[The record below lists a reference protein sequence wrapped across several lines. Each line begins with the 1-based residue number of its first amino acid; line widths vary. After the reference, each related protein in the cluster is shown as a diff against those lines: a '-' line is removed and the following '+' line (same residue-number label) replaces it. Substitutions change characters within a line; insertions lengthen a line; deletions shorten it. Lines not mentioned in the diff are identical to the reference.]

1 MYFVRGCSRRQL
13 PHYPS
18 SFVIFVLDVHLPR
31 QLAALLIHK
40 GHEAIH
46 VLDILNKARTKDTD
60 IRKHADLNGLI
71 LITKDRDFVT
81 SHTFLRSPKKLI
93 KINLGNVS
101 NEELLHIFEK
111 NWKAISGIIENAEY
125 MIELDRI
132 GIALHEP
139 RQ

>member
-1 MYFVRGCSRRQL
+1 
-13 PHYPS
+13 
-18 SFVIFVLDVHLPR
+18 VIFLLDVHLPW
-31 QLAALLIHK
+31 QLAAFLIHK

-81 SHTFLRSPKKLI
+81 SHTLLQSPKKLI

-101 NEELLHIFEK
+101 NVELLHIFEK
-111 NWKAISGIIENAEY
+111 NWKAISGIIGNSEY

-132 GIALHEP
+132 GIVLHEP
-139 RQ
+139 RE